1 MGNPPH
7 PTPTI
12 RTVEVAA
19 REVRNLASIRR
30 RVDGGHLTG
39 RNDAAT
45 WATVAYKVRALNQ
58 FFADAEE
65 SPETE
70 RLWER
75 FKPLERWSVG
85 LS

>member
-12 RTVEVAA
+12 RIVEVAA

-30 RVDGGHLTG
+30 RVEGGHLTG

-45 WATVAYKVRALNQ
+45 WATIEGKVRALNE
-58 FFADAEE
+58 FFATAEE
-65 SPETE
+65 TAETE
-70 RLWER
+70 RLYDR
-75 FKPLERWSVG
+75 FNVLERWSVG
-85 LS
+85 LP